1 MMAAA
6 RSFWTLM
13 CGNILYTATAV
24 VSGAPYTTVYTRVP
38 LRQRGLYNRSAAA
51 PASPS
56 VDVKVILTLPCTF
69 CIEKYE

>member
-1 MMAAA
+1 VRQNDLKVYAQACAMMAAA

-51 PASPS
+51 PRLA
-56 VDVKVILTLPCTF
+56 
-69 CIEKYE
+69 